1 MRRWLPLVAIALLA
15 CSAESE
21 PAAAPAPRGAAEAS
35 SGAGAAARAPAPEA
49 GAPALAER
57 GRRVYMSNCI
67 ACHSPDPAEAGA
79 IGPPL
84 AGSPEA
90 LLRAKVL
97 RNEYPPG
104 YQPQRT
110 SQAMIPLPHL
120 ESEIPALAAWLA
132 EREAGS

>member
-1 MRRWLPLVAIALLA
+1 VLA
-15 CSAESE
+15 CSGESE
-21 PAAAPAPRGAAEAS
+21 PAAAPVRGAADAPSE
-35 SGAGAAARAPAPEA
+35 AGAAEPE
-49 GAPALAER
+49 GRAPALAER

-84 AGSPEA
+84 AGATEE

-97 RNEYPPG
+97 RNEYPAG

-120 ESEIPALAAWLA
+120 ESEIAALAAFLA
-132 EREAGS
+132 QPAPGG